1 MYLCAFFLDKLMQ
14 GAKQWHTSA
23 TSANTPFPHSFML
36 PTANCCP
43 LTHSRWVVMV
53 VARPK
58 GLFAISLSAHPC
70 GVRACCLVLL
80 QCCMG
85 VFASC
90 HTLRQSLDD
99 DSALIVREHK
109 SPLPH
114 SPSALIMNQRTISPS
129 QNCHT
134 STKYQ
139 CTACI
144 NNTLTMFVFSKT
156 GHNLVPGLILVGIL
170 PSGYNRATT
179 TGQLV
184 EEGKERV
191 VLQATT

>member
-1 MYLCAFFLDKLMQ
+1 
-14 GAKQWHTSA
+14 
-23 TSANTPFPHSFML
+23 
-36 PTANCCP
+36 
-43 LTHSRWVVMV
+43 
-53 VARPK
+53 
-58 GLFAISLSAHPC
+58 
-70 GVRACCLVLL
+70 
-80 QCCMG
+80 MG
-85 VFASC
+85 VFASW

-114 SPSALIMNQRTISPS
+114 SPSALIMNQRTISPC

-191 VLQATT
+191 VLQATTWLSVKGWRRISFDRDKPQSLLTRVLGNPCYDLVFWDSTQYHTFVCSMI